1 MEKYG
6 GVNRG
11 EEVETRVSASVVL
24 TILKFVNDEIKKDF
38 RSKPERVE
46 KLKGDLRGCQK
57 LPCFSTYGYF
67 ITEAYLVSIICL
79 N

>member
-11 EEVETRVSASVVL
+11 EGVETRVSASVVL

-38 RSKPERVE
+38 RSKPERGRE
-46 KLKGDLRGCQK
+46 TEGRFER
-57 LPCFSTYGYF
+57 LPKASMF
-67 ITEAYLVSIICL
+67 
-79 N
+79 

>member
-11 EEVETRVSASVVL
+11 EEGETRVSASVVL

-38 RSKPERVE
+38 RSKLEGSR
-46 KLKGDLRGCQK
+46 
-57 LPCFSTYGYF
+57 
-67 ITEAYLVSIICL
+67 

>member
-1 MEKYG
+1 MEPRNLRRVVEMWRG

-38 RSKPERVE
+38 RSKLEGSRNWREIWEVA
-46 KLKGDLRGCQK
+46 KSFHVLV
-57 LPCFSTYGYF
+57 
-67 ITEAYLVSIICL
+67 ITGSS
-79 N
+79 